1 MILTRNA
8 HDSSILKEKKLFE
21 NMQDKLKMQNFEL
34 RNRKDYE
41 KKLKPK
47 IKPKKK
53 KSKQLNW
60 PKRER
65 PKCSDT
71 IQSKNCKLLAA
82 ASSWLSSSEFLTVK
96 FFGACL

>member
-1 MILTRNA
+1 MILIRNA

-53 KSKQLNW
+53 KSKQLSW
-60 PKRER
+60 RKRER
-65 PKCSDT
+65 LKCSDI

-82 ASSWLSSSEFLTVK
+82 ACSWLSSSEFLTVK
-96 FFGACL
+96 FFGVCL